1 MTRIMRGHQTLIRL
15 CKYRYNLLPPKEM
28 KIRLQ
33 SFSLTFFLLSSLIAF
48 SQNLKVVAKVVD
60 DGGDIAFR
68 MDVENLGEEEVT
80 FYDFSNSKGY
90 SSVYFEGLGGLASKR
105 VFTRKKKI
113 WPRNVLMLAHLKP
126 GKFISTKV
134 EVPETII
141 NSFTGDFSVRL
152 VFSPQYE
159 GENRTRFAE
168 GIWTSNWMEIT
179 GKKVENKPF
188 SFEGL

>member
-1 MTRIMRGHQTLIRL
+1 
-15 CKYRYNLLPPKEM
+15 M

-152 VFSPQYE
+152 VFSPEYE